1 MIDPRITQR
10 QIELEARK
18 KAQQANIAAGNNLP
32 NKPQGIYNGGG
43 AGTSDSYMA
52 LLNQMKAAQQ
62 AEYDRQRRQY
72 EQQQAQL
79 RAQQL
84 AVKNSRDNQINQA
97 FNNSKNN
104 LDTAKDS
111 SLKDSYVAY
120 MRGQKVMPQV
130 AAVGGNGGYA
140 QSLAN
145 KQQLNYE
152 NNRSSIQ
159 QNYLDNLRQLEQDRT
174 AGLAAN
180 EENYLNGIMG
190 LETNAQKYLDQ
201 LNALQKDDASYATQ
215 MASLIKSAVPS
226 GVSTSGTA
234 NFTGKYR
241 VGDKTMSRQE
251 LINYLIDY
259 GMTPQQ
265 AADYLANNAI
275 PY

>member
-1 MIDPRITQR
+1 M
-10 QIELEARK
+10 AK
-18 KAQQANIAAGNNLP
+18 KWVPSDNGFVNDKGEIGVWVDD
-32 NKPQGIYNGGG
+32 KPTVPEPIYNAGKGSG

-62 AEYDRQRRQY
+62 AEYDRQRRDY
-72 EQQQAQL
+72 ERQQEQL
-79 RAQQL
+79 RAQL
-84 AVKNSRDNQINQA
+84 IAVKNSRDNQINQA
-97 FNNSKNN
+97 FNNSKKN
-104 LDTAKDS
+104 LDTAKGN

-159 QNYLDNLRQLEQDRT
+159 QNYLDNLRQLEQDRA

-215 MASLIKSAVPS
+215 MAGLIKSAVPS
-226 GVSTSGTA
+226 GVSKSETA

-251 LINYLIDY
+251 MINYLIDY